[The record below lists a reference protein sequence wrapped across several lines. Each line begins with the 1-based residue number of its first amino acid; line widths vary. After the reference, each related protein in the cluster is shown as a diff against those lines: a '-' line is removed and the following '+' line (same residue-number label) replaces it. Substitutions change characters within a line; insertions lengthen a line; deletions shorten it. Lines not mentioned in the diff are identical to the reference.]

1 MKFSWDE
8 EKNRNNIRKHGIDF
22 NDVCEMFD
30 DLMLVKLDD
39 QYTYTE
45 ERWIGVGML
54 LGIVAVVVY
63 TEPVSDIIRI
73 ISARKAT
80 KREVKGYAEA
90 IKN

>member
-90 IKN
+90 IKK

>member
-1 MKFSWDE
+1 MEFEWDE
-8 EKNRNNIRKHGIDF
+8 EKSRVNIRKHGIDF

-30 DLMLVKLDD
+30 NPMLVKLDD
-39 QYTYTE
+39 RYSCTE

-63 TEPVSDIIRI
+63 TERVNDIIRI

-80 KREVKGYAEA
+80 NHEARGYAEA

>member
-8 EKNRNNIRKHGIDF
+8 QKNRINIRKHGIDF

-30 DLMLVKLDD
+30 DPMLVKFDD
-39 QYTYTE
+39 RYTYAE
-45 ERWIGVGML
+45 ERWIGVGVM

>member
-1 MKFSWDE
+1 MNFEWNE
-8 EKNRNNIRKHGIDF
+8 ERNAINVRKHGIDF

-30 DLMLVKLDD
+30 NPMLVKLDD
-39 QYTYTE
+39 LETYGE
-45 ERWIGVGML
+45 ERWIGVGIL

-63 TEPVSDIIRI
+63 TERVNDVIRI

-80 KREVKGYAEA
+80 KREAQGYAEA

>member
-1 MKFSWDE
+1 MKFAWDE
-8 EKNRNNIRKHGIDF
+8 EKNRINIRKHGIDL

-30 DLMLVKLDD
+30 NPMLVKLDD
-39 QYTYTE
+39 RYTYAE
-45 ERWIGVGML
+45 ERRIGVGML

-63 TEPVSDIIRI
+63 TERVNDIIRI

>member
-1 MKFSWDE
+1 MEFEWDE
-8 EKNRNNIRKHGIDF
+8 EKNRVNIRKHDIDF

-30 DLMLVKLDD
+30 DPMLVMLDD
-39 QYTYTE
+39 RYSYAE

-54 LGIVAVVVY
+54 LGIVVVVVY
-63 TEPVSDIIRI
+63 TERVNDIIRI

-80 KREVKGYAEA
+80 KHEARGYAEA